1 MGRLMIGRK
10 TILVSMLA
18 MDMLV
23 AGAVMAYPQVP
34 DNPEPTAE
42 AKKSGK
48 MRQDPKPKPE
58 PAANEEDGD
67 KDTSVKLSHNFR
79 GLGQRFLLDQK
90 EIWVSP
96 AKLRFTDLGWIVPY
110 GGVTSTLLLTDRDA
124 STHIS
129 HVPSTVSRYDNISN
143 AGIAAILGGAAGMW
157 VLSYPKRNEHWRET
171 GFLAGEAAIN
181 SLVVTEAMKYSLGRQ
196 RPNEGNGT
204 GPFFHGGVSFPSE
217 HASAAWA
224 AAGVIAHEYPGP
236 LTKIAVYALAGL
248 VDYSRVRARQ
258 HFPSDVFVGSILG
271 NMVAQSVYSQ
281 HHDPELGGEAWLSAS
296 EYMRRHWKP
305 EPENMGSPNVPL
317 GSWVYPAIERLA
329 AQGLVQSE
337 FLNIRPWTRLECVEL
352 MNEAAGKIDESA
364 PRGEEMAGIIAA
376 LRTEFAGELHSMETG
391 EQESFRLESIYT
403 RVTGISGTPLA
414 DSYHFAQTIYND
426 EGRPYQEGLN
436 TITGFSS
443 YATSDRFAVYFSG
456 EFQHAPSAPAYPLAV
471 RQVIANVDLNP
482 LQPAAPVAQVD
493 RFTIQNAYLS
503 TNLDGW
509 NFSFGKQDLW
519 WSPDYGSSFL
529 FSNNAEPIY
538 MFRLSRVRSF
548 TLPWIFRY
556 LGPMKIDLFAGRMRG
571 NDFPSDPIFH
581 GEKVTFKP
589 TKNLELGFSRTT
601 EFGGDG
607 RAMTLGA
614 IWHSYVAYSSSVN
627 YAANVSPGH
636 RVGGFDFSYKLPFVR
651 NWLTL
656 YADSMTSDDPNP
668 IDAPRRAPIG
678 AGLYLAKFPR
688 IPKLDLRVE
697 GIFTDT
703 TTSRSHAGQFSYW
716 ELFYHDAYTNN
727 KIIMGSWIGREG
739 TGEQAW
745 MNYWFSP
752 KSSLQ
757 FGYRHQQVDGDFI
770 PGGVKLHDEF
780 VKANLWVRGNLN
792 VTAFLQHEQWN
803 APLLAPT
810 PQTNWTSSVGIT
822 FQPERLLSHGQH
834 SRFTTL
840 TEREDGDTTP

>member
-1 MGRLMIGRK
+1 MVS
-10 TILVSMLA
+10 ILATDL
-18 MDMLV
+18 LV
-23 AGAVMAYPQVP
+23 AGAVMASPQLPDSPVP
-34 DNPEPTAE
+34 AVET
-42 AKKSGK
+42 KKSGN
-48 MRQDPKPKPE
+48 MQQEPKPKP
-58 PAANEEDGD
+58 PLTADDADN
-67 KDTSVKLSHNFR
+67 DTSVKLSHNFR
-79 GLGQRFLLDQK
+79 GLGERFLLDQK

-96 AKLRFTDLGWIVPY
+96 SKLRFTDLGWIIPY
-110 GGVTSTLLLTDRDA
+110 GGVTSTLLLTDVDA
-124 STHIS
+124 SRHIS
-129 HVPSTVSRYDNISN
+129 HVPSTVSHYDNISN

-157 VLSYPKRNEHWRET
+157 VLSYPKHNEHWRET
-171 GFLAGEAAIN
+171 GFLAGEAVIN
-181 SLVVTEAMKYSLGRQ
+181 SLVMTEAMKYSLGRQ

-217 HASAAWA
+217 HASAAFA

-248 VDYSRVRARQ
+248 VDYSRYRAIQ
-258 HFPSDVFVGSILG
+258 HFPSDVFVGSMLG
-271 NMVAQSVYSQ
+271 TMVAQSVYSR
-281 HHDPELGGEAWLSAS
+281 HHDPELGGESWISAS
-296 EYMRRHWKP
+296 QYLREHWKP
-305 EPENMGSPNVPL
+305 EPDSMGSPNVPL
-317 GSWVYPAIERLA
+317 DSWVYRAIERLA
-329 AQGLVQSE
+329 AQGLVQSA
-337 FLNIRPWTRLECVEL
+337 FLDVRPWTRLECVQL

-364 PRGEEMAGIIAA
+364 PHGEEMARIVAA
-376 LRTEFAGELHSMETG
+376 LRTEFASELRALDSG
-391 EQESFRLESIYT
+391 EQEEFRLESVYT
-403 RVTGISGTPLA
+403 RVTGISGAPLA
-414 DSYHFAQTIYND
+414 DSYHFGQTIYND

-436 TITGFSS
+436 TIAGFSS

-482 LQPAAPVAQVD
+482 LLPATPVDGVD
-493 RFTIQNAYLS
+493 RFAIQNAYLS
-503 TNLDGW
+503 TNLDSW

-519 WSPDYGSSFL
+519 WSPNYGSSFL

-538 MFRLSRVRSF
+538 MFRLSRVRPF

-556 LGPMKIDLFAGRMRG
+556 LGPMKLDLFVGRMRG
-571 NDFPSDPIFH
+571 NDYPSGPIFH

-607 RAMTLGA
+607 RAMTLAA
-614 IWHSYVAYSSSVN
+614 IWHSYVAYVSSVN
-627 YAANVSPGH
+627 YGANDNPGH

-668 IDAPRRAPIG
+668 IDAPRRAPVD

-688 IPKLDLRVE
+688 LPKLDLHVE
-697 GIFTDT
+697 GIYTDT
-703 TTSRSHAGQFSYW
+703 STSRSHAGQFSYW

-727 KIIMGSWIGREG
+727 KVIMGSWLGREG

-745 MNYWFSP
+745 LNYWFSP

-780 VKANLWVRGNLN
+780 VKANLWVSGNLN
-792 VTAFLQHEQWN
+792 VTALLQHEQWT

-822 FQPERLLSHGQH
+822 FQPDRFLSRGQH
-834 SRFTTL
+834 PRFTTL
-840 TEREDGDTTP
+840 TEREDGGTAP

>member
-1 MGRLMIGRK
+1 MMIRRN
-10 TILVSMLA
+10 TILVAMLA
-18 MDMLV
+18 MDLF
-23 AGAVMAYPQVP
+23 AASAVMAFPQAP
-34 DNPEPTAE
+34 DNPEPAAQ
-42 AKKSGK
+42 AKKSK
-48 MRQDPKPKPE
+48 EMQPEPKPKPSL
-58 PAANEEDGD
+58 AAEEADN
-67 KDTSVKLSHNFR
+67 DTSVRLSHNFR
-79 GLGQRFLLDQK
+79 GLGERFLLDQK
-90 EIWVSP
+90 EIWISP
-96 AKLRFTDLGWIVPY
+96 AKLRFTDLGWIIPY
-110 GGVTSTLLLTDRDA
+110 GGVASTLFLTDKDA
-124 STHIS
+124 SAHIS

-143 AGIAAILGGAAGMW
+143 AGIAAMLGGAAGMW
-157 VLSYPKRNEHWRET
+157 MLSYPKHNDHWRET
-171 GFLAGEAAIN
+171 GFLAGEAVLN
-181 SLVVTEAMKYSLGRQ
+181 SLAITEGMKYSLGRQ
-196 RPNEGNGT
+196 RPNEGNGS
-204 GPFFHGGVSFPSE
+204 GPFFNGGVSFPSE
-217 HASAAWA
+217 HASAAFA

-236 LTKIAVYALAGL
+236 LTRIAVYALAGL

-258 HFPSDVFVGSILG
+258 HFPSDVFIGSMLG
-271 NMVAQSVYSQ
+271 NMVAQSVYSR
-281 HHDPELGGEAWLSAS
+281 HHDPELGGESWLSAS
-296 EYMRRHWKP
+296 EFMRRHWKP
-305 EPENMGSPNVPL
+305 EPESMGSPNVPL
-317 GSWVYPAIERLA
+317 DSWVYTAIERLA

-337 FLNIRPWTRLECVEL
+337 FLNVRPWTRLEFVQL
-352 MNEAAGKIDESA
+352 MNEAAGKIDESS
-364 PRGEEMAGIIAA
+364 PHGEEMAGIVSA
-376 LRTEFAGELHSMETG
+376 LRTEFAGELHAMETG
-391 EQESFRLESIYT
+391 ENQSTRLESVYT
-403 RVTGISGTPLA
+403 RVTGISGPPLA
-414 DSYHFAQTIYND
+414 DSYHFGQTIYND
-426 EGRPYQEGLN
+426 EGRPYQEGFN
-436 TITGFSS
+436 SITGFSS
-443 YATSDRFAVYFSG
+443 YATSDRFAIYFSG
-456 EFQHAPSAPAYPLAV
+456 EVQHAPGAPAYPLAV
-471 RQVIANVDLNP
+471 RQVIANVDQNP
-482 LQPAAPVAQVD
+482 LQPATPVAGVD

-503 TNLDGW
+503 TNLESW

-519 WSPDYGSSFL
+519 WSPDSGSSFL

-538 MFRLSRVRSF
+538 MFRLSRVRAF

-556 LGPMKIDLFAGRMRG
+556 IGPMKIDLFVGRMRG
-571 NDFPSDPIFH
+571 NDFPSDPIIH
-581 GEKVTFKP
+581 GEKISFKP
-589 TKNLELGFSRTT
+589 TKNLDFGFSRTT
-601 EFGGDG
+601 EFGGEG

-614 IWHSYVAYSSSVN
+614 IWHSYVSYTSSVN
-627 YAANVSPGH
+627 YGPNDNPGH
-636 RVGGFDFSYKLPFVR
+636 RLGGFDFSYKLPFVR

-668 IDAPRRAPIG
+668 IDAPRRAPID

-792 VTAFLQHEQWN
+792 LSALLQHEQWT

-822 FQPERLLSHGQH
+822 FQPGKLFSRGQH
-834 SRFTTL
+834 PGDTTL
-840 TEREDGDTTP
+840 TGRSDGSPTP

>member
-1 MGRLMIGRK
+1 MTGRK
-10 TILVSMLA
+10 TILVSILA
-18 MDMLV
+18 TDLLV
-23 AGAVMAYPQVP
+23 AGAVMASPQLPDSPVP
-34 DNPEPTAE
+34 AVET
-42 AKKSGK
+42 KKSGN
-48 MRQDPKPKPE
+48 MQQEPKPKP
-58 PAANEEDGD
+58 PLTADDADN
-67 KDTSVKLSHNFR
+67 DTSVKLSHNFR
-79 GLGQRFLLDQK
+79 GLGERFLLDQK

-96 AKLRFTDLGWIVPY
+96 SKLRFTDLGWIIPY
-110 GGVTSTLLLTDRDA
+110 GGVTSTLLFTDVDA
-124 STHIS
+124 SRHIS
-129 HVPSTVSRYDNISN
+129 HVPSTVSHYDNISN
-143 AGIAAILGGAAGMW
+143 AGIAAMLGGAAGMW
-157 VLSYPKRNEHWRET
+157 VLSYPKHNEHWRET
-171 GFLAGEAAIN
+171 GFLAGEAVIN
-181 SLVVTEAMKYSLGRQ
+181 SLVMTEAMKYSLGRQ

-217 HASAAWA
+217 HASAAFA

-248 VDYSRVRARQ
+248 VDYSRYRAIQ
-258 HFPSDVFVGSILG
+258 HFPSDVFVGSMLG
-271 NMVAQSVYSQ
+271 TMVAQSVYSR
-281 HHDPELGGEAWLSAS
+281 HHDPELGGESWISAS
-296 EYMRRHWKP
+296 QYLREHWKP
-305 EPENMGSPNVPL
+305 EPDSMGSPNVPL
-317 GSWVYPAIERLA
+317 DSWVYPAIERLA
-329 AQGLVQSE
+329 AQGLVQSA
-337 FLNIRPWTRLECVEL
+337 FLDVRPWTRLECVQL

-364 PRGEEMAGIIAA
+364 PHGEEMAGIVAA
-376 LRTEFAGELHSMETG
+376 LRTEFASELRALDNG
-391 EQESFRLESIYT
+391 EQEEFRLESVYT
-403 RVTGISGTPLA
+403 RATGISGTPLA
-414 DSYHFAQTIYND
+414 DSYHFGQTIYND

-443 YATSDRFAVYFSG
+443 YATSNRFAVYFSG

-482 LQPAAPVAQVD
+482 LLPATPVDGVD
-493 RFTIQNAYLS
+493 RFAIQNAYLS
-503 TNLDGW
+503 TNLDSW

-519 WSPDYGSSFL
+519 WSPNYGSSFL

-538 MFRLSRVRSF
+538 MFRLSRVRPF

-556 LGPMKIDLFAGRMRG
+556 LGPMKLDLFVGRMRG
-571 NDFPSDPIFH
+571 NDYPSGPIFH

-614 IWHSYVAYSSSVN
+614 IWHSYVAYVSSVN
-627 YAANVSPGH
+627 YGPNDNPGH

-668 IDAPRRAPIG
+668 IDAPRRAPVD
-678 AGLYLAKFPR
+678 AGLYLTKFPR
-688 IPKLDLRVE
+688 LPKLDLHVE
-697 GIFTDT
+697 GIYTDT
-703 TTSRSHAGQFSYW
+703 STSRSHAGQFSYW

-727 KIIMGSWIGREG
+727 KVIMGSWLGREG

-745 MNYWFSP
+745 LNYWFSP

-780 VKANLWVRGNLN
+780 VKANLWVSGNLN
-792 VTAFLQHEQWN
+792 VTALLQHEQWT

-822 FQPERLLSHGQH
+822 FQPERFLSRGQH
-834 SRFTTL
+834 PRFTTL
-840 TEREDGDTTP
+840 TEREDGGTAP

>member
-1 MGRLMIGRK
+1 MGQLMTGRK
-10 TILVSMLA
+10 TILISMLA
-18 MDMLV
+18 MDLLV
-23 AGAVMAYPQVP
+23 ATAVMACPQTP
-34 DNPEPTAE
+34 DTPEPTAE

-48 MRQDPKPKPE
+48 MQQDPKPKPE
-58 PAANEEDGD
+58 PAANDED

-79 GLGQRFLLDQK
+79 GLGERFLLDQK
-90 EIWVSP
+90 NIWVSP
-96 AKLRFTDLGWIVPY
+96 AKLRFTDLGWIIPY
-110 GGVTSTLLLTDRDA
+110 GGVTSTLLLTDKDA
-124 STHIS
+124 SLHMS
-129 HVPSTVSRYDNISN
+129 HVPSTVSHYDNLSN
-143 AGIAAILGGAAGMW
+143 VGIAAILGGAAGMW
-157 VLSYPKRNEHWRET
+157 VLSYPKHNEHWRET
-171 GFLAGEAAIN
+171 GFLAGEAVIN

-196 RPNEGNGT
+196 RPNEGNGS
-204 GPFFHGGVSFPSE
+204 GPFFNGGVSFPSE
-217 HASAAWA
+217 HASAAFA

-236 LTKIAVYALAGL
+236 LTRIAVYALAGL

-281 HHDPELGGEAWLSAS
+281 HHDPELGGEAWISAS
-296 EYMRRHWKP
+296 QFMREHWKP
-305 EPENMGSPNVPL
+305 EPESMGSPNVPL

-329 AQGLVQSE
+329 AQGLVQSQ
-337 FLNIRPWTRLECVEL
+337 FLNVRPWTRLECVEL
-352 MNEAAGKIDESA
+352 TNEAAGKIEENA
-364 PRGEEMAGIIAA
+364 PHGDEMAGIVAA
-376 LRTEFAGELHSMETG
+376 LRKEFASELRSMETG
-391 EQESFRLESIYT
+391 ENQSMRMESIYT
-403 RVTGISGTPLA
+403 RMTGISGTPLA
-414 DSYHFAQTIYND
+414 DSYHFGQTIYND
-426 EGRPYQEGLN
+426 EGRPYQEGFN
-436 TITGFSS
+436 NITGFSS
-443 YATSDRFAVYFSG
+443 YATSDRFAIYFSG
-456 EFQHAPSAPAYPLAV
+456 EFQHAPGAPAYPLAV
-471 RQVIANVDLNP
+471 RQVIANVDQNP
-482 LQPAAPVAQVD
+482 LLPATPVAQTD
-493 RFTIQNAYLS
+493 RFVIQNAYLS
-503 TNLDGW
+503 TNLDSW

-538 MFRLSRVRSF
+538 MFRLSRVRPF

-556 LGPMKIDLFAGRMRG
+556 IGPMKIDLFVGRMRG
-571 NDFPSDPIFH
+571 NDYPSGPIFH
-581 GEKVTFKP
+581 GEKITFKP
-589 TKNLELGFSRTT
+589 TKNLQFGFSRTT
-601 EFGGDG
+601 EFGGVG

-614 IWHSYVAYSSSVN
+614 IWHSYFSYTSSFN
-627 YAANVSPGH
+627 YGANDNPGH

-668 IDAPRRAPIG
+668 IDAPRRAPING
-678 AGLYLAKFPR
+678 GLYLAKFPH

-703 TTSRSHAGQFSYW
+703 TTSRSTAGMFSYW
-716 ELFYHDAYTNN
+716 EQFYHDAYTNN
-727 KIIMGSWIGREG
+727 KVIMGSWIGREG

-780 VKANLWVRGNLN
+780 VKANFWVHGNLN
-792 VTAFLQHEQWN
+792 VNALLQHEQWT

-822 FQPERLLSHGQH
+822 FQPDRLFSRGQNP
-834 SRFTTL
+834 RFTTL
-840 TEREDGDTTP
+840 TGQSDGGTTP

>member
-1 MGRLMIGRK
+1 M
-10 TILVSMLA
+10 VSLLA
-18 MDMLV
+18 MDLFV
-23 AGAVMAYPQVP
+23 VRAITACPQTP
-34 DNPEPTAE
+34 DNPEPAAE

-48 MRQDPKPKPE
+48 MQQASKPKPE
-58 PAANEEDGD
+58 AGTSDED
-67 KDTSVKLSHNFR
+67 KDTSVRLSHNFR
-79 GLGQRFLLDQK
+79 GLGERFLLDQK

-96 AKLRFTDLGWIVPY
+96 TKLRFTDLGWIIPA
-110 GGVTSTLLLTDRDA
+110 GGVTSTLLFTDKDA
-124 STHIS
+124 SGHVS
-129 HVPSTVSRYDNISN
+129 RVPSTMSHYDNISN
-143 AGIAAILGGAAGMW
+143 AGIAAMLGGAAGMW
-157 VLSYPKRNEHWRET
+157 MLSYPKHNEHWRET
-171 GFLAGEAAIN
+171 GFLAGEAVLN
-181 SLVVTEAMKYSLGRQ
+181 SLVITETMKYSLGRQ
-196 RPNEGNGT
+196 RPNEGNGS

-217 HASAAWA
+217 HASAAFA

-236 LTKIAVYALAGL
+236 LTRIGVYALAAL
-248 VDYSRVRARQ
+248 VDYSRVRGRQ
-258 HFPSDVFVGSILG
+258 HFPTDVFVGSMLG
-271 NMVAQSVYSQ
+271 NMVAQSVYSR

-296 EYMRRHWKP
+296 EYIRRHWKP
-305 EPENMGSPNVPL
+305 EPESMGSPNVPL

-329 AQGLVQSE
+329 AQRLVESE
-337 FLNIRPWTRLECVEL
+337 FLNVRPWTRLECVQL
-352 MNEAAGKIDESA
+352 MNEAAGRLDESA
-364 PRGEEMAGIIAA
+364 PGGEEMAGIVAA
-376 LRTEFAGELHSMETG
+376 LRAEFASELRSMESG
-391 EQESFRLESIYT
+391 ENQSFQVESVYT

-414 DSYHFAQTIYND
+414 DSYHFGQTIYND

-443 YATSDRFAVYFSG
+443 YATSDRFAIYFSG
-456 EFQHAPSAPAYPLAV
+456 EFQHAPGAPPYPLAV
-471 RQVIANVDLNP
+471 RQAIANVDQNP
-482 LQPAAPVAQVD
+482 LQPGAPVAGVD

-503 TNLDGW
+503 TNLDSW

-538 MFRLSRVRSF
+538 MFRLSRVKPF

-556 LGPMKIDLFAGRMRG
+556 LGPMKIDLFVGRMRG

-614 IWHSYVAYSSSVN
+614 IWHSYVAYTSSVN
-627 YAANVSPGH
+627 YAANVNPGH

-668 IDAPRRAPIG
+668 IDAPRRAPIA
-678 AGLYLAKFPR
+678 AGLHLAKFPH

-703 TTSRSHAGQFSYW
+703 TTSRSHGGQFSYW

-727 KIIMGSWIGREG
+727 KVLMGSWIGREG

-780 VKANLWVRGNLN
+780 VKANLWISGNLN
-792 VTAFLQHEQWN
+792 VTALLQHEEWT

-822 FQPERLLSHGQH
+822 FQPDKFFSRGQH
-834 SRFTTL
+834 PGGMAL
-840 TEREDGDTTP
+840 TERSDGGTTP

>member
-1 MGRLMIGRK
+1 MTGRK
-10 TILVSMLA
+10 TILVSILA
-18 MDMLV
+18 TDLLV
-23 AGAVMAYPQVP
+23 AGAVMASPQLPDSPVP
-34 DNPEPTAE
+34 AVET
-42 AKKSGK
+42 KKSGN
-48 MRQDPKPKPE
+48 MQQEPKPKP
-58 PAANEEDGD
+58 PLTADDADN
-67 KDTSVKLSHNFR
+67 DTSVKLSHNFR
-79 GLGQRFLLDQK
+79 GLGERFLLDQK

-96 AKLRFTDLGWIVPY
+96 SKLRFTDLGWIIPY
-110 GGVTSTLLLTDRDA
+110 GGVTSTLLLTDVDA
-124 STHIS
+124 SRHIS
-129 HVPSTVSRYDNISN
+129 HVPSTVSHYDNISN
-143 AGIAAILGGAAGMW
+143 AGIAAMLGGAAGMW
-157 VLSYPKRNEHWRET
+157 VLSYPKHNEHWRET
-171 GFLAGEAAIN
+171 GFLAGEAVIN
-181 SLVVTEAMKYSLGRQ
+181 SLVMTEAMKYSLGRQ

-217 HASAAWA
+217 HASAAFA

-248 VDYSRVRARQ
+248 VDYSRYRAIQ
-258 HFPSDVFVGSILG
+258 HFPSDVFVGSMLG
-271 NMVAQSVYSQ
+271 TMVAQSVYSR
-281 HHDPELGGEAWLSAS
+281 HHDPELGGESWISAS
-296 EYMRRHWKP
+296 QYLREHWKP
-305 EPENMGSPNVPL
+305 EPDSMGSPNVPL
-317 GSWVYPAIERLA
+317 DSWVYPAIERLA
-329 AQGLVQSE
+329 AQGLVQSA
-337 FLNIRPWTRLECVEL
+337 FLDVRPWTRLECVQL

-364 PRGEEMAGIIAA
+364 PHGEEMAGIVAA
-376 LRTEFAGELHSMETG
+376 LRTEFASELRALDNG
-391 EQESFRLESIYT
+391 EQEEFRLESVYT
-403 RVTGISGTPLA
+403 RATGISGTPLA
-414 DSYHFAQTIYND
+414 DSYHFGQTIYND

-436 TITGFSS
+436 TIAGFSS

-482 LQPAAPVAQVD
+482 LLPATPVDGVD
-493 RFTIQNAYLS
+493 RFAIQNAYLS
-503 TNLDGW
+503 TNLDSW

-519 WSPDYGSSFL
+519 WSPNYGSSFL

-538 MFRLSRVRSF
+538 MFRLSRVRPF

-556 LGPMKIDLFAGRMRG
+556 LGPMKLDLFVGRMRG
-571 NDFPSDPIFH
+571 NDYPSGPIFH

-614 IWHSYVAYSSSVN
+614 IWHSYVAYVSSVN
-627 YAANVSPGH
+627 YGPNDNPGH

-668 IDAPRRAPIG
+668 IDAPRRAPVD
-678 AGLYLAKFPR
+678 AGLYLTKFPR
-688 IPKLDLRVE
+688 LPKLDLHVE
-697 GIFTDT
+697 GIYTDT
-703 TTSRSHAGQFSYW
+703 STSRSHAGQFSYW

-727 KIIMGSWIGREG
+727 KVIMGSWLGREG

-745 MNYWFSP
+745 LNYWFSP

-780 VKANLWVRGNLN
+780 VKANLWVSGNLN
-792 VTAFLQHEQWN
+792 VTALLQHEQWT

-822 FQPERLLSHGQH
+822 FQPDRFLSRGQH
-834 SRFTTL
+834 PRFTTL
-840 TEREDGDTTP
+840 TEREDGGTAP